1 MPFADNFL
9 AWHAANRGKVLR
21 YTYIAQVVTG
31 LFLLLFGYTIG
42 KEHLRLVR
50 FGLRAPG
57 TVVDF
62 QRQQFRDS
70 SRTSSSTHTGFMP
83 VVQFQAADRVIR
95 FKDWLGSSSAGPLHQ
110 SVIVLYDPVHPTS
123 AMIDRQVMNWIP
135 WGPTIGVGAFL
146 ILVGTIGLVHSARSM
161 EPSPIDALL

>member
-1 MPFADNFL
+1 MPLSDDFL

-21 YTYIAQVVTG
+21 YTYIVQVVTG
-31 LFLLLFGYTIG
+31 LALLLFGYTIG

-50 FGLRAPG
+50 YGLRSPG

-70 SRTSSSTHTGFMP
+70 SRTNSFSHTGFMP
-83 VVQFQAADRVIR
+83 VVQFQVADRVIR
-95 FKDWLGSSSAGPLHQ
+95 FKDWLGSSSEGPLHQ
-110 SVIVLYDPVHPTS
+110 SVIVLYDPAHPTS

-135 WGPTIGVGAFL
+135 WGPTMAIGAFL
-146 ILVGTIGLVHSARSM
+146 ILVGTIGLVRSARAI
-161 EPSPIDALL
+161 EPAPIDAWL